1 MSSVFATNN
10 TYSVGS
16 VLGASTN
23 AGKTSPGT
31 TPATSFSDVLA
42 DTSGDAAATFMKYQN
57 MTMAEKIRAS
67 YLAAHKLTEEDLQ
80 KMTPEERT
88 KIEKEIAQSIKDKIK
103 HGTGVSLLDNTSA
116 AS

>member
-1 MSSVFATNN
+1 MSSVFAANN

-16 VLGASTN
+16 VLGAST
-23 AGKTSPGT
+23 GKTTSSGT
-31 TPATSFSDVLA
+31 TTTSFSDVLA
-42 DTSGDAAATFMKYQN
+42 DTTGDATATFLKYQK

-67 YLAAHKLTEEDLQ
+67 YLAAHKLTEDDLKNMQ
-80 KMTPEERT
+80 PEERA